1 MDGAMKTLLENP
13 VISKLGRTLSRT
25 LQQILRLS
33 RTRTNKSE
41 NYILFIK

>member
-1 MDGAMKTLLENP
+1 MNGAMKTLLRKSGN
-13 VISKLGRTLSRT
+13 SKLGRTLSRT

-33 RTRTNKSE
+33 RTRTNKSG